1 MSKLHDIM
9 KNREASVTSVVDG
22 KTIIDYFNQ
31 NADEFPDYPALNTP
45 INDEYSGWDSTSW
58 SEYRELVHNLAAG
71 LIDIGFS
78 QGDNG
83 FIVSD
88 NTKEHF
94 ISDLSIMHAGGT
106 PSTIYKQL
114 KGGQIAY
121 ISNLLDAKIV
131 LAIFNVLPSLAK
143 RPPIVDKVSQPFHAP
158 TFLGSIKMSNLFKKL
173 TMIWSR
179 VGCSSNSTSL

>member
-1 MSKLHDIM
+1 MSKLHDFM

-114 KGGQIAY
+114 NVGQIAY
-121 ISNLLDAKIV
+121 ISNLLDINFRFTNFSINFSPRPS
-131 LAIFNVLPSLAK
+131 IFIA
-143 RPPIVDKVSQPFHAP
+143 
-158 TFLGSIKMSNLFKKL
+158 FLETKCLKASKF
-173 TMIWSR
+173 
-179 VGCSSNSTSL
+179 

>member
-1 MSKLHDIM
+1 M

-78 QGDNG
+78 QRDNG

-121 ISNLLDAKIV
+121 ISNLLDAKIAFV
-131 LAIFNVLPSLAK
+131 GNSELFEEVNKAK
-143 RPPIVDKVSQPFHAP
+143 KECKN
-158 TFLGSIKMSNLFKKL
+158 LSIIYLL
-173 TMIWSR
+173 TH
-179 VGCSSNSTSL
+179 